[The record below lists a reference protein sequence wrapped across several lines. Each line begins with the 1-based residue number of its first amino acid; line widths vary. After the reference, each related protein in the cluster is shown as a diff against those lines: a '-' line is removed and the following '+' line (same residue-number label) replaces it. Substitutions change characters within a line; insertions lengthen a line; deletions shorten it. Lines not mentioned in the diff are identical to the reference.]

1 MQYNSVL
8 NLVPNSVQSATMQDI
23 KRRGS
28 KALSKDEPTYLVVN
42 SKVDFV
48 ALPIDQYEMLVAI
61 EEELADIKAAL
72 VSEGEQKIPFDQV
85 LKEVADGN

>member
-1 MQYNSVL
+1 M
-8 NLVPNSVQSATMQDI
+8 QSATMQDI

-61 EEELADIKAAL
+61 EEELIDIKAAL
-72 VSEGEQKIPFDQV
+72 ASEGEQKIPFDQV
-85 LKEVADGN
+85 LKEVADGNQD